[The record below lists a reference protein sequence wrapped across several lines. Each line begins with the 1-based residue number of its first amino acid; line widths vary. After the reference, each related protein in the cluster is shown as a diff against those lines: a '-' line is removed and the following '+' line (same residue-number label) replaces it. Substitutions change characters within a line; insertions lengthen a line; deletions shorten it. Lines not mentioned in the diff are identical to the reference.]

1 MSKKIRLAAIYGRK
15 SRENAKTLENQIN
28 ACKDWVARFNAN
40 NEKEEIQIVEIFE
53 EEGSASSEDW
63 NRPKLQD
70 MLTKIKRLDFHIIIT
85 SEQTRISRTEDFSI
99 FKKYMKNTKTLFVT
113 ADTDNIYDFNKADD
127 AFKSGALQ
135 LFGELELSTSKT
147 RLKRGTI
154 QSAKNGNYQGKKPPA
169 GYVYDPST
177 KRLKKTS
184 EAEHIK
190 RIFELYAEGMSTVD
204 ISYKYNQENIIV
216 HHKIKGE
223 MVPIT
228 FSKSTVARM
237 LKNIHYAGHTL
248 FGKTEMQTD
257 PDGNKIQVKG
267 STENLLLIKN
277 THEPIV
283 SEELWD
289 RVQNKIIKNRTV
301 PPALKKVKHTFSG
314 LVACRNCEKH
324 HSFEL
329 DNYGHW
335 RISSCQARVYNEEC
349 TSYRMCGNSGVR
361 LDDFEAAFWLALS
374 EVKNEIQ
381 SHLNLIKST
390 TISNEKAQQNKL
402 AQKKSKQLQI
412 QQIKKKRKRI
422 ADYLEDGDFYEPEE
436 VPVKEAEVKS
446 LAAQIK
452 EIENEVL
459 VLDEQREE
467 NELEGIERIVTTIE
481 GFLSGEFKNK
491 DKKEANEILCKFIKD
506 IVYSK
511 PKGTKQFT
519 INILLKEY
527 VTEFFANVKEQLNI
541 A

>member
-1 MSKKIRLAAIYGRK
+1 MTKKIRLAAIYGRK
-15 SRENAKTLENQIN
+15 SRENAKTLEGQIN
-28 ACKDWVARFNAN
+28 SCLDWVIKFNAN
-40 NEKEEIQIVEIFE
+40 NKTEEIKVVEIFE

-70 MLTKIKRLDFHIIIT
+70 MLIKIKRLDFHIIIT

-99 FKKYMKNTKTLFVT
+99 FKKYMKNTKTIFVT

-169 GYVYDPST
+169 GYEYDPST
-177 KRLKKTS
+177 KRLKKTV
-184 EAEHIK
+184 EADHIK
-190 RIFELYAEGMSTVD
+190 KIFELYAEGMSTVD
-204 ISYKYNQENIIV
+204 ISYKYNQENVIV
-216 HHKIKGE
+216 HHKKKGQ

-248 FGKTEMQTD
+248 FGKTEIQRD
-257 PDGNKIQVKG
+257 AEGNKIQVANK
-267 STENLLLIKN
+267 ENHLLIEN

-283 SEELWD
+283 SQELWD
-289 RVQNKIIKNRTV
+289 KVQARLAKNRTV
-301 PPALKKVKHTFSG
+301 PPALKKVKHKFSG
-314 LVACRNCEKH
+314 LVACRNCGKH

-335 RISSCQARVYNEEC
+335 RISSCQARVYNEDC

-361 LDDFEAAFWLALS
+361 LDYFESAFWIALA
-374 EVKNEIQ
+374 ETKDEIIT
-381 SHLNLIKST
+381 HIDLIKNST
-390 TISNEKAQQNKL
+390 VSNKEMRNIKTT
-402 AQKKSKQLQI
+402 QKKSKQLQI

-422 ADYLEDGDFYEPEE
+422 ADYLEEGDFYEPEE
-436 VPVKEAEVKS
+436 IPEKEDEVKR
-446 LAAQIK
+446 LAKQIK
-452 EIENEVL
+452 AIEQEIIE
-459 VLDEQREE
+459 LDQQSEE
-467 NELEGIERIVTTIE
+467 NETEGIERIVNKME
-481 GFLSGEFKNK
+481 GFLSGEYKNL
-491 DKKEANEILCKFIKD
+491 DKKEANKILSEFIKD
-506 IVYSK
+506 IVYTK
-511 PKGTKQFT
+511 PKGQTKFT
-519 INILLKEY
+519 IDILMKDY
-527 VTEFFANVKEQLNI
+527 VNEFLNEVKKNLNI